1 MYLEDALAQDVHR
14 RRQADATVAH
24 RVAAARQAADA
35 RQDAD
40 TLAAE
45 PLPGEPL
52 PVERPSARAGSC
64 QRLAARAGR
73 NPVDATARAPEPAE
87 GLT

>member
-24 RVAAARQAADA
+24 RVAAARRAADA

-52 PVERPSARAGSC
+52 PVERPSRHMLARASAWLRGLVGTPWTR
-64 QRLAARAGR
+64 QRVHPSLRRA
-73 NPVDATARAPEPAE
+73 
-87 GLT
+87 